1 MNEPQPSNLET
12 KIVEFTAHIQMY
24 TVPPRKINEK
34 EKAELQKL
42 KVLIDKL
49 TSGAF
54 QSAKDL
60 RTGPDT
66 GTPHVKAGDPK
77 FFGE

>member
-12 KIVEFTAHIQMY
+12 KIVEFTAHIKMY
-24 TVPPRKINEK
+24 TMPPRKINEK

-42 KVLIDKL
+42 KVLVDKL

-60 RTGPDT
+60 RPGAET
-66 GTPHVKAGDPK
+66 GTTHVKAGDK
-77 FFGE
+77 EFFGE

>member
-1 MNEPQPSNLET
+1 MNEQQPSSLEA

-34 EKAELQKL
+34 EKSELKKL

-60 RTGPDT
+60 HGGTDT
-66 GTPHVKAGDPK
+66 GTPHVKTGDK
-77 FFGE
+77 EFFGE